1 MIEKWRDIEGFD
13 GVYQI
18 SSMGRVRS
26 LKFGKERILK
36 LNNSNGYLYV
46 FLRKNGKPKN
56 LTIHR
61 LVATYFIPNP
71 ENKPEVNHKNCKR
84 DDNRVENLEWCTRKE
99 NCNKPLTL
107 KNRSGENHPKPT
119 LGKKGVLAINAK
131 PVVQLTKKGE
141 IIYWWNS
148 MTVASERT
156 GISHSSISLCCTGR
170 CKSANGYKF
179 MYADDYFAEW
189 WDRDYMGYHLS

>member
-1 MIEKWRDIEGFD
+1 MIEEWKDIEGFE

-46 FLRKNGKPKN
+46 LLRKNGKPIN
-56 LTIHR
+56 LSIHR

-84 DDNRVENLEWCTRKE
+84 GDNRVENLEWCTRKE
-99 NCNKPLTL
+99 NVNNPLTL
-107 KNRSGENHPKPT
+107 KKRSGENHPKPT
-119 LGKKGVLAINAK
+119 LGKRGVFAINTK
-131 PVVQLTKKGE
+131 PIVQLTKKGE
-141 IIYWWNS
+141 IIHWWNS
-148 MTVASERT
+148 ITVASERT
-156 GISHSSISLCCTGR
+156 GIYQSSISLCCTGKY
-170 CKSANGYKF
+170 KSANGYKF

-189 WDRDYMGYHLS
+189 WDENYMAYHL